1 MTAIGDIVV
10 FKHNVCKIEDKREN
24 YFENKDYW
32 ELRAIF
38 ERSLKLYVACDQ
50 ATLPSMRP
58 VMKRQEALELIDS
71 IADARPASIGEGSN
85 KAKAGNPRQIKET
98 YEAYLK
104 TLSPKDLVP
113 IIKTCHERS
122 VAREESG
129 QKATAIDKKYLDLAE
144 NLLCDELA
152 VSLDI
157 PREEIREFMLKRI
170 EEAKT
175 MDTSTAK

>member
-10 FKHNVCKIEDKREN
+10 FKHNVCKIEAKREN
-24 YFENKDYW
+24 YFADKDYW

-58 VMKRQEALELIDS
+58 VMPKEEALQLIDS
-71 IADARPASIGEGSN
+71 IAEAEPASIGEGPN

-104 TLSPKDLVP
+104 TLSPKDLIP

-122 VAREESG
+122 IAREESG
-129 QKATAIDKKYLDLAE
+129 HKATAVDKKYLDLAE
-144 NLLCDELA
+144 NLLCDELS

-157 PREEIREFMLKRI
+157 PRENIRDFMLHRI
-170 EEAKT
+170 EDAKT
-175 MDTSTAK
+175 EAAAL